1 MFRWARGSVVAG
13 LRRPARGNAILTAV
27 TRQRCGWGTL
37 RPKTIRIMDRAA
49 TKRAVLKAARTRLE
63 NTAAELKARIEELRA
78 VTIGDDNAESA
89 SQTESTRGGDV
100 DLMNSLSMQ
109 LEHVLQDIDR
119 LAIVAPDA
127 PMDSVQFGAV
137 VHTDH
142 RNLLVGFSL
151 EEFDAGG
158 RRYLG
163 VTPKAPLVQAL
174 YGRKVGD
181 SAVVNGVAYTVQ
193 EIC

>member
-1 MFRWARGSVVAG
+1 MSPVQAM
-13 LRRPARGNAILTAV
+13 TAV
-27 TRQRCGWGTL
+27 IRRGGGLGTL
-37 RPKTIRIMDRAA
+37 PANSTRNMDRIA

-63 NTAAELKARIEELRA
+63 NTAAELKARIDELKA

-89 SQTESTRGGDV
+89 SQTESTRGSDV
-100 DLMNSLSMQ
+100 DLMNSLGMQ

-119 LAIVAPDA
+119 LGIVAPDA
-127 PMDSVQFGAV
+127 LMDTVQFGAV
-137 VHTDH
+137 VHTDR

-158 RRYLG
+158 KRYLG
-163 VTPKAPLVQAL
+163 VTPKAPLVQSL
-174 YGRKVGD
+174 YGRKVGE

-193 EIC
+193 DIC

>member
-1 MFRWARGSVVAG
+1 M
-13 LRRPARGNAILTAV
+13 TAV
-27 TRQRCGWGTL
+27 IHQSGGWGTL
-37 RPKTIRIMDRAA
+37 QPDSTRIMDRTA

-63 NTAAELKARIEELRA
+63 NTAAELKARIEELKA

-89 SQTESTRGGDV
+89 SQTESTRGSDV
-100 DLMNSLSMQ
+100 DLMNSLGVQ
-109 LEHVLQDIDR
+109 LEHVQQDIDR
-119 LAIVAPDA
+119 LGIVSPEAL
-127 PMDSVQFGAV
+127 MDTVQFGAV
-137 VHTDH
+137 VHTDR

-181 SAVVNGVAYTVQ
+181 SAVVNGVSYTVL

>member
-1 MFRWARGSVVAG
+1 
-13 LRRPARGNAILTAV
+13 
-27 TRQRCGWGTL
+27 
-37 RPKTIRIMDRAA
+37 MDRIA
-49 TKRAVLKAARTRLE
+49 TKKAVLKAARARME
-63 NTAAELKARIEELRA
+63 NTAAELKARIQELRA
-78 VTIGDDNAESA
+78 VTIGDDNAETA

-100 DLMNSLSMQ
+100 DLMNSLSAQ
-109 LEHVLQDIDR
+109 LEHVLLDLDR
-119 LAIVAPDA
+119 LSIVAPEA

-137 VHTDH
+137 VHTSA
-142 RNLLVGFSL
+142 RNLLIGFSL

-174 YGRKVGD
+174 YGRRAGE
-181 SAVVNGVAYTVQ
+181 SATVNGQEYLVQ